1 MRKSEFIVLVVLLL
15 SIWGLVLVDFV
26 RSDVLRHSDTKNDSR
41 GLQCVYNCGY
51 FNEVLRLQPT
61 TQVQATMR
69 IQATVQVQK
78 TQSSARLHRLSDGV
92 EMRPLE
98 MLRSGKL

>member
-61 TQVQATMR
+61 KQVQAT
-69 IQATVQVQK
+69 APVQK
-78 TQSSARLHRLSDGV
+78 TQLGAQLHRLSDGV
-92 EMRPLE
+92 EM
-98 MLRSGKL
+98 LRSGRL